1 MRSSTLLATT
11 VVCFVFVAM
20 SARVSISDAKA
31 FQSDSVAISGER
43 RLADNAENTE
53 ERNWFTATIGKLRGK
68 TKEPLSPEES
78 KAALTKI
85 LNDNQHGKA
94 DDFFK
99 DIRRNP
105 GLIDDALKN
114 QKVISVLNSFGK
126 KKALNEND
134 MKKLHKVILKELTAN
149 DGKISHA
156 KMDANLAVEI
166 TLFIGFLFVLG
177 LLVTSVMKTDENYS
191 STH

>member
-1 MRSSTLLATT
+1 
-11 VVCFVFVAM
+11 M
-20 SARVSISDAKA
+20 SARVSISDVKA
-31 FQSDSVAISGER
+31 FRSDSVAISGER

-99 DIRRNP
+99 DIRKNP
-105 GLIDDALKN
+105 DLIDEALRN

-134 MKKLHKVILKELTAN
+134 IKKLHKVILKELTAN

-156 KMDANLAVEI
+156 RMYATIAVGI
-166 TLFIGFLFVLG
+166 TLCIGFLFLLG
-177 LLVTSVMKTDENYS
+177 LMSTSALKTDQK
-191 STH
+191 